1 MKYIG
6 KQIPK
11 VDGVELV
18 KGTPAYTSDF
28 DTNNN
33 ALIIKILRSPH
44 PSAKIIDVDTS
55 EAEAIGGVECIL
67 THLNVSDIKFTLA
80 GQSYPEPSPYDRSF
94 LSDTLR
100 YVGGDEVAVVAAV
113 SEEAALKAVKAIK
126 VKYEILEPVLDLDTA
141 VDNENLVHTEEPHVN
156 FDIGSDHKRNI
167 ASSFYM
173 ENGDV
178 EAELKECDVVIER
191 TYRTQAQAHAMM
203 ETYRATASIDV
214 NGRLNIMSS
223 TQIPFHVR
231 RHLSRILG
239 IPKSKIKI
247 IKPRL
252 GGGFGGKQTASVE
265 MFPALVTWL
274 TKKPSKIVYT
284 RHETFSCTTSRHAMK
299 LTVRLGSD
307 KQGGNI
313 KVVDIH
319 GLSDTGAYGEHAATV
334 FFVAGYKTLP
344 LYGKAKASRYHGHA
358 VYTNKMPA
366 GALRGYGATQGDI
379 RP

>member
-1 MKYIG
+1 MPLFRICWSDEGINEISGSAWMKYIG

-100 YVGGDEVAVVAAV
+100 YVGDEVAVVAAV

-274 TKKPSKIVYT
+274 TKK
-284 RHETFSCTTSRHAMK
+284 
-299 LTVRLGSD
+299 
-307 KQGGNI
+307 N
-313 KVVDIH
+313 
-319 GLSDTGAYGEHAATV
+319 
-334 FFVAGYKTLP
+334 
-344 LYGKAKASRYHGHA
+344 
-358 VYTNKMPA
+358 
-366 GALRGYGATQGDI
+366 
-379 RP
+379 RPR